1 MGDCDVLIAERS
13 TTLWRSQFSLLRV
26 RIPLRFSSDSAAGTK
41 QTQSRGKTM
50 TKTQHGI
57 RARRSPVRRCLTIT
71 LVGLLTASA
80 AQDVDAQ
87 VCQGGGM
94 GGGGRMGGGQGGRGG
109 GRAGGGAAG
118 MMQMLQMA
126 QQAQQARAMQQ
137 QSALAAMRQQQ
148 LRMQQLSGQQQR
160 LQPSSST
167 DVARS
172 GRSFS
177 EARRNRFRQSR
188 AVRAARMQRLARNSS
203 ATTEPDERTTDEQRS
218 TATRNRR
225 NDGLTA
231 SSVASQLARFTSS

>member
-1 MGDCDVLIAERS
+1 M
-13 TTLWRSQFSLLRV
+13 
-26 RIPLRFSSDSAAGTK
+26 
-41 QTQSRGKTM
+41 
-50 TKTQHGI
+50 KTQHGI

-94 GGGGRMGGGQGGRGG
+94 SGGGRMGGGPAGG
-109 GRAGGGAAG
+109 GPAGGGAAG

-126 QQAQQARAMQQ
+126 QQARAMQQ
-137 QSALAAMRQQQ
+137 QSLLAAMRQQQ